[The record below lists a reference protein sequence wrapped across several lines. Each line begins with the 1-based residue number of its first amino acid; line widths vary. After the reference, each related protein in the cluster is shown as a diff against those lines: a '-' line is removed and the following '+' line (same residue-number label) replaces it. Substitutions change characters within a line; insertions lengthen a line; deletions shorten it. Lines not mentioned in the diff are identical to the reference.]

1 MGLIWAYPHHVRIEE
16 RPKIRILKRDPGR
29 FTFTKTEIIENYRPA
44 DLPPFVEENCK
55 FSTSVE
61 SPR

>member
-1 MGLIWAYPHHVRIEE
+1 MNFFNPHHVRIEE

-44 DLPPFVEENCK
+44 DLPPFI
-55 FSTSVE
+55 E